1 MEKEG
6 GVMAEDE
13 EERAEAREVEKEEK
27 VMYHCHQ
34 CGKNYTYMHKLKHH
48 MTWLC
53 KERASRAVE
62 VEPRR
67 EFSSNI
73 YELPTIDEREEEG
86 EGAGSVA
93 SGILK
98 PNDQGEGEGED
109 EEVSLKVG
117 SQ

>member
-1 MEKEG
+1 MAKAEEEKE
-6 GVMAEDE
+6 
-13 EERAEAREVEKEEK
+13 EAGEVEKEER
-27 VMYHCHQ
+27 VREYQCHQ
-34 CGKNYTYMHKLKHH
+34 CGRKYAYMHKLKHH
-48 MTWLC
+48 ITWLC
-53 KERASRAVE
+53 KERAARLVE

>member
-1 MEKEG
+1 MAKDKKGKE
-6 GVMAEDE
+6 
-13 EERAEAREVEKEEK
+13 EAGEVEKEER
-27 VMYHCHQ
+27 VREYQCHQ
-34 CGKNYTYMHKLKHH
+34 CGRKYAYMQKLKHH
-48 MTWLC
+48 ITWLC
-53 KERASRAVE
+53 KERAPRLVE

-67 EFSSNI
+67 ELSSNI

-93 SGILK
+93 SGISK